1 MVLKMNKSNV
11 SNVLEKSQLMELEDI
26 SGRLK
31 QAIKDKHVD
40 SLDLSPWEIAAF
52 LNVCHKSLHAY
63 ICHANDQ
70 LSPESEAHIP
80 INELAKIDS
89 IFRELIDN
97 FFPMAHSHESLR
109 RLQIVD
115 KDEYHRLAQG
125 LLQLSRLGEEAGDL
139 SEHLSHSIRR
149 LINP

>member
-1 MVLKMNKSNV
+1 MKKSSISKV
-11 SNVLEKSQLMELEDI
+11 PAKSQLMELEDI
-26 SGRLK
+26 NGRLK
-31 QAIKDKHVD
+31 QSIKDKHVD
-40 SLDLSPWEIAAF
+40 SLDPSPWEVAAF
-52 LNVCHKSLHAY
+52 LNVCHRALHAY

-70 LSPESEAHIP
+70 LGPDSEAYIP
-80 INELAKIDS
+80 ITELAKIDS

-115 KDEYHRLAQG
+115 KDEYHRIAQG
-125 LLQLSRLGEEAGDL
+125 LLRLSRLGEEAGEL
-139 SEHLSHSIRR
+139 SEYLSHSIRR